1 MTTPRTEA
9 GPSRIRQLFSE
20 SGLYMLGNV
29 LRRSFSLITMPVFTR
44 YLSTSDYGVLSIVGT
59 VQNMLEV
66 FYEMGM
72 SSASTR
78 FYYDYRDER
87 ERQAL
92 FGTLLLVSL
101 AATLVLTVLL
111 LATGAWIWGFVGK
124 EIPFWPYVGLTIGS
138 VFLGNIT
145 VLPYVLFR
153 VRNQVPRFFRL
164 SLIQTTLTVLCSVLF
179 VVWLGLGPLGPIL
192 ATFIIAVAFFG
203 FYCRLLKRQVF
214 LTFHWPIAKRALAF
228 GLPEIPLRWGGWALK
243 VADRLILQHLASLS
257 VVAVYSVGYSVSKI
271 PFDLVANAIH
281 WAIVPFYF
289 STATRESEV
298 RSKAIFSRVAT
309 YNVVVVAGL
318 GLVTVLF
325 GRELIVLLASAK
337 YTEAE
342 AIVPIIVAASF
353 LQALFYIPSKGI
365 YLQGKTGY
373 LIPLFT
379 VPAALNIGLNFVLI
393 PRFGMMGA
401 AWATLAGYALMIVLT
416 LTISQRIYY
425 IPYEYGRIAKAVLG
439 ACVLA
444 ALGSLASEAPFLTR
458 IGAKT
463 TLLMVFPLGLY
474 VIGFFEDHE
483 INWVRNRITG
493 LVQEWARV

>member
-1 MTTPRTEA
+1 MATQKEVR
-9 GPSRIRQLFSE
+9 PSRIRQLLSE
-20 SGLYMLGNV
+20 SGLYALGNL
-29 LRRSFSLITMPVFTR
+29 LRRSFSLITMPIFTR
-44 YLSTSDYGVLSIVGT
+44 YLSTSGYGVLSIVGT

-87 ERQAL
+87 ERQTL

-164 SLIQTTLTVLCSVLF
+164 SLIQTMLTVLCSVLF

-192 ATFIIAVAFFG
+192 ATFIITMAFFG
-203 FYCRLLKRQVF
+203 FYCRFLKRQVS

-243 VADRLILQHLASLS
+243 VADRLILQHLVSLS

-289 STATRESEV
+289 STATRESEA
-298 RSKAIFSRVAT
+298 RSKAIFARVAT
-309 YNVVVVAGL
+309 YNVAVVAGL

-337 YTEAE
+337 YAEAE
-342 AIVPIIVAASF
+342 AVVPIITAASF

-379 VPAALNIGLNFVLI
+379 VPAALNIGLNFMLI

-401 AWATLAGYALMIVLT
+401 AWATLAGYAVMIVLT
-416 LTISQRIYY
+416 LTISQRVYY
-425 IPYEYGRIAKAVLG
+425 IPYEYGRITKVVLG
-439 ACVLA
+439 ACMLA
-444 ALGSLASEAPFLTR
+444 TFGSLASEAPFLMR
-458 IGAKT
+458 LVVKT
-463 TLLMVFPLGLY
+463 TLLILFPLGLY

-483 INWVRNRITG
+483 VGWMRDRITG
-493 LVQEWARV
+493 LVREWARA